1 MFINIIIFLIVLVSL
16 TIFLKY
22 SRSFKE
28 DFFTF
33 PDPEYQQMIKDSIQ
47 KVNPLSTMINLTNPQ
62 LPLNSDTSNTLE
74 ETTSHISAT
83 PTSRNFELDLKK
95 NYDVPEDIPQGLQ
108 LAKSCQEAP
117 KTCNAFDDQEFAMNC
132 GMSFDKKGMN
142 SQGNPHMGGL
152 FVSFSD
158 RKKQTIDAENV
169 IAKGNSPY
177 DPYKVYQ
184 PTLGNAQPGTFA
196 LTKDQCIIVKEKVD
210 CNEKQSFN
218 SPNCTQCL
226 TSGDFSRLDP
236 DTPRIPFT
244 LFLVGNGGD
253 VSIRSPDNSIILDR
267 IGLNPNQP
275 IEVTIP
281 SNYEGNTFDIT
292 VIKQNATVQTYLSGY
307 IQGQTGRGTFKL
319 DLNNIIQ
326 VDKITN
332 AKPRLMGTKTIKG
345 FRALSQVPGN
355 KQNRMVLACI
365 VPFSFIS
372 MYEPDA
378 IYCDNGPFITK
389 EASAIFLESNPCFN
403 KKNKPGNY
411 TLECLQSRWIAMGGT
426 AEGTGYPSTQQKADA
441 IQKDSNG
448 NPLTIDDIMDQ
459 ISEKMNKAITGVDSN
474 GVDLS
479 IAEWNDLSMW
489 GLGIP
494 IESPCDGINKD
505 SGPLSQRCLS
515 YLYRNKG
522 STSRTGATYTMPGK
536 VSSMKEG
543 FIDENWIDMESKAN
557 VYNYPGTS
565 LDPKKQSGL
574 DKVQDIGGV
583 NAVKQTYDRINR
595 IANDNTLSNTERA
608 SEIKQAYGV
617 QLDPPSSNEVKGKE
631 QVFAVGPGYDYRKEE
646 AEAICM
652 KYGSKLATT
661 QQLKEAQKN
670 GADWCF
676 SAWVSDDSEGNWPIT
691 TSVVG
696 GCGGRRGIIR
706 WTPDNRKAGVN
717 CYGPK
722 PPVNQYPAGT
732 IKPFNGDLWDQPTK
746 PTYVTVK
753 SGYLE
758 TSGPQP
764 SCFSGLSPE
773 QAQKNCD
780 ALGQQCA
787 GFSYSKDGAGHGCY
801 KGNLDAGIN
810 PNPNYMGYVKIPPSS
825 MSMIQGRYIRLQY
838 DHYECLNLA
847 QILVYS
853 KDGGPNIITPSTS
866 VTKSSGYQGDM
877 FPNQNFVNQRG
888 TNYYNFV
895 HTSCYDIPWIEVDL
909 GSVVPIYKIVVWNRV
924 DCCQSRILG
933 TVLSILNNDKE
944 MVYISNPIRS
954 TNASYTW
961 LPPNGEVFL
970 DRDPMPAPKVAKF
983 YQHCDYQGAVS
994 TLSPGRYNIWEM
1006 GIGNDS
1012 ISSLRVSPGLR
1023 VTLFEHANFSGR
1035 SISFTTDISCL
1046 VSYGFNDLTSSI
1058 IVSQI

>member
-1 MFINIIIFLIVLVSL
+1 MLINIIIFFIVLVSL

-28 DFFTF
+28 DFFTI
-33 PDPEYQQMIKDSIQ
+33 PDPDYHQMIKDSIQ

-62 LPLNSDTSNTLE
+62 LPLNSETSNTLE
-74 ETTSHISAT
+74 ESTSHISAT
-83 PTSRNFELDLKK
+83 PSSRNFELDLKK

-117 KTCNAFDDQEFAMNC
+117 KSCSAFDNSEFEMNC
-132 GMSFDKKGMN
+132 GMSFDKNGMN
-142 SQGNPHMGGL
+142 SEGNPHMGGL
-152 FVSFSD
+152 FVSFFD
-158 RKKQTIDAENV
+158 RKKQTLNAENV
-169 IAKGNSPY
+169 LAKNESPY

-184 PTLGNAQPGTFA
+184 PTLGNAKPGTFA
-196 LTKDQCIIVKEKVD
+196 LTKDQCVIVKEKVD
-210 CNEKQSFN
+210 CTEKQSFN

-236 DTPRIPFT
+236 DTPRIPFR
-244 LFLVGNGGD
+244 LFLVGMGTVAILTNY
-253 VSIRSPDNSIILDR
+253 NELILDENN
-267 IGLNPNQP
+267 LNEKTP

-281 SNYEGNTFDIT
+281 SDYEGRNIIIY
-292 VIKQNATVQTYLSGY
+292 VGIHSPKKSKKYVSGY
-307 IQGQTGRGTFKL
+307 IEGQTGRGPFKL
-319 DLNNIIQ
+319 DLNYII
-326 VDKITN
+326 DKDLQTN
-332 AKPRLMGTKTIKG
+332 TKPRLNGTSRING

-355 KQNRMVLACI
+355 KQEYMILSCI
-365 VPFSFIS
+365 IPFSFIS
-372 MYEPDA
+372 MYEYDA

-389 EASAIFLESNPCFN
+389 EASAVFLESNPCFN

-426 AEGTGYPSTQQKADA
+426 SEGTGYPSTQQKADA

-448 NPLTIDDIMDQ
+448 NPLNIDDIMDQ
-459 ISEKMNKAITGVDSN
+459 LSEKMNKAITGVDSN

-479 IAEWNDLSMW
+479 ISEWNDLSMW

-505 SGPLSQRCLS
+505 SGPLSQRCLT

-522 STSRTGATYTMPGK
+522 STSRTGPTYTMPSK

-543 FIDENWIDMESKAN
+543 FIDENWVNMESKAN

-574 DKVQDIGGV
+574 DKVADIGGV
-583 NAVKQTYDRINR
+583 NAVKQTYDSINR
-595 IANDNTLSNTERA
+595 VANDNTLSNTERA
-608 SEIKQAYGV
+608 SEISQAYGV
-617 QLDPPSSNEVKGKE
+617 KLDPPSSNEVKGKE
-631 QVFAVGPGYDYRKEE
+631 QVFAVGPGYDYRRDE

-652 KYGSKLATT
+652 KYGAKLANT

-676 SAWVSDDSEGNWPIT
+676 SGWVSDGGGKWPIT

-696 GCGGRRGIIR
+696 GCGGRRGVIE
-706 WTPDNRKAGVN
+706 WTPDNQKAGVN

-722 PPVNQYPAGT
+722 PLPNQYPAGT
-732 IKPFNGDLWDQPTK
+732 IKPFNGDLWDQPNK

-787 GFSYSKDGAGHGCY
+787 GFSYSKDGTGNGCY

-838 DHYECLNLA
+838 PHQQCLNLA
-847 QILVYS
+847 QIFVYS
-853 KDGGPNIITPSTS
+853 RDGGPNIITPSTPVS
-866 VTKSSGYQGDM
+866 KSSDHSSGMY
-877 FPNQNFVNQRG
+877 PSQNFVNQRG
-888 TNYYNFV
+888 ADYYNFV
-895 HTSCYDIPWIEVDL
+895 HTSCYDVPWIEVDL
-909 GSVVPIYKIVVWNRV
+909 GSVVPIYKIVIWNRK
-924 DCCQSRILG
+924 DCCQERILG
-933 TVLSILNNDKE
+933 AVLSILNNDKE
-944 MVYISNPIRS
+944 MVYISNPINS

-970 DRDPMPAPKVAKF
+970 DRDTMPPPADRKVYGNNGTTSCDNYCRGANGGPWNNELPRDWNGAKCVGHSPNIANCF
-983 YQHCDYQGAVS
+983 SGFSY
-994 TLSPGRYNIWEM
+994 SPGSYCLCRKTGTGW
-1006 GIGNDS
+1006 DS
-1012 ISSLRVSPGLR
+1012 RGWRPP
-1023 VTLFEHANFSGR
+1023 
-1035 SISFTTDISCL
+1035 
-1046 VSYGFNDLTSSI
+1046 
-1058 IVSQI
+1058 